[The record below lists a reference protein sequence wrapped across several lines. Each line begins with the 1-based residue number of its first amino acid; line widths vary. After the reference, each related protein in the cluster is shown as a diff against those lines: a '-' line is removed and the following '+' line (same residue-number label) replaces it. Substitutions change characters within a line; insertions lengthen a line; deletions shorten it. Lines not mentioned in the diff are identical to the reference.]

1 MRNSFPSPSNVILR
15 KPLPEVDMAF
25 HLLQGVVVV
34 RVEVEPRR
42 ARAQPE
48 TVVIATLFQYVDVEF
63 PFPLPVVGGLLPAF
77 GGNHFRFLGLD
88 ALVVAR
94 YVQ

>member
-1 MRNSFPSPSNVILR
+1 
-15 KPLPEVDMAF
+15 MAF